1 MYETNKDFPSK
12 KDLELISKVGDKGK
26 YLIED
31 LNKIFSFKKP
41 REYKLY
47 IEKLNYIPTD
57 DEKVIIDLI
66 LIIQKYNEA
75 LADKMANY
83 KNKNEENK
91 YFSLLYKGMKVFN
104 SEFCGKE
111 ANSVTNLYG
120 NLITQYKKKH
130 ISFDTKF
137 LSRNIF
143 NKCGLLPYTKKQ
155 TLSFFDSEI
164 QSNGPNSYKS
174 IKAIKFIEKLYEQIE
189 KMLQRVSFT
198 SNKNGEKV
206 KSQKSIKREKKME
219 LMDKINKCKL
229 QIKEIN
235 NDKVEIKKIKEL
247 IDIANIHYYK
257 ILKELN
263 IKYSKNKKKK
273 VKIKN
278 KEKININ
285 NQENS
290 KNEENNNNNN
300 NTGTYEHLE
309 LTSKFENENKKNYI
323 NINEMID
330 NEKKKTFYKK
340 NMNVLDK
347 YNRTSS
353 VERFNGLNL
362 FGVKTTSSTGFIDF
376 SKNISKNN
384 TFYNSNKI
392 ILNNLNNF
400 NLTNRST
407 KVILP
412 PTNPKRIF
420 RNISNLN
427 NRKNIININSMNK
440 TTKNIFQINKVNF
453 KNTEN
458 NTNIKTNI
466 QFNNTINNNF
476 LSPNNSSPNIF
487 DKKDEKDETKND
499 KLSIPKR
506 SKKRKKTN
514 IRKNN
519 LSPKKN
525 KLELYLMRKKKIPDI
540 YEELKN
546 YKNLLSIS
554 KKNKN
559 NSQRMR
565 VEHLF
570 SQLYDKNKIQNLNK
584 QTAPIEL
591 YNSYYNMKESIEKCH
606 GPDIIYRKFKN
617 NMHESLRHKIGRSID
632 QDDELKNKYYDF
644 MQMIIKKKIEDEEND
659 L

>member
-290 KNEENNNNNN
+290 KNEENKNNNN

-440 TTKNIFQINKVNF
+440 TTNNIFQINKVNF

>member
-407 KVILP
+407 KVLLP

>member
-285 NQENS
+285 DQENS
-290 KNEENNNNNN
+290 KNEENKNNNN

-440 TTKNIFQINKVNF
+440 TTNNIFQINKVNF

-487 DKKDEKDETKND
+487 DKKDEKVETKND

>member
-407 KVILP
+407 KVLLP

-440 TTKNIFQINKVNF
+440 TTNNIFQINKVNF

>member
-290 KNEENNNNNN
+290 KNEENKNNNN

-407 KVILP
+407 KVLLP

>member
-290 KNEENNNNNN
+290 KNEENKNNNN

-440 TTKNIFQINKVNF
+440 TTNNIFQINKVNF

-487 DKKDEKDETKND
+487 DKKDEKVETKND

>member
-285 NQENS
+285 DQENS
-290 KNEENNNNNN
+290 KNEENKNNNN

-440 TTKNIFQINKVNF
+440 TTNNIFQINKVNF

>member
-235 NDKVEIKKIKEL
+235 NDKEEIKKIKEL

-290 KNEENNNNNN
+290 KNEENKNNNN

-440 TTKNIFQINKVNF
+440 TTNNIFQINKVNF

>member
-235 NDKVEIKKIKEL
+235 NDKEEIKKIKEL

-290 KNEENNNNNN
+290 KNEENKNNNN

-407 KVILP
+407 KVLLP

-440 TTKNIFQINKVNF
+440 TTNNIFQINKVNF

>member
-285 NQENS
+285 DQENS
-290 KNEENNNNNN
+290 KNEENKNNNN

-407 KVILP
+407 KVLLP

>member
-285 NQENS
+285 DQENS
-290 KNEENNNNNN
+290 KNEENKNNNN

-407 KVILP
+407 KVLLP

-440 TTKNIFQINKVNF
+440 TTNNIFQINKVNF

>member
-290 KNEENNNNNN
+290 KNEENKNNNN

-407 KVILP
+407 KVLLP

-440 TTKNIFQINKVNF
+440 TTNNIFQINKVNF

>member
-235 NDKVEIKKIKEL
+235 NDKEEIKKIKEL

-285 NQENS
+285 DQENS
-290 KNEENNNNNN
+290 KNEENKNNNN

-407 KVILP
+407 KVLLP

-440 TTKNIFQINKVNF
+440 TTNNIFQINKVNF

>member
-285 NQENS
+285 DQENS
-290 KNEENNNNNN
+290 KNEENKNNNN

-407 KVILP
+407 KVLLP

-440 TTKNIFQINKVNF
+440 TTNNIFQINKVNF

-487 DKKDEKDETKND
+487 DKKDEKVETKND